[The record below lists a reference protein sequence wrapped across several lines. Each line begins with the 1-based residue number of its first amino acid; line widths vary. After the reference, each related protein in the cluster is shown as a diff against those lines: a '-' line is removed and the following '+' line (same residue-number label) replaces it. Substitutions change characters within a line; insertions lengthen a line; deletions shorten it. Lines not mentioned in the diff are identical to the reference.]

1 MSKQYNIR
9 WRESDLKELERAI
22 NNFNQK
28 LYRTK
33 KKNPDSAVY
42 LPDRAKKT
50 DVIKSIKTRA
60 DFNRELRSLRA
71 FSKKGAEK
79 PTKIKG
85 KKPITKW
92 AKREYKKKQRRENQL
107 KQKQLEK
114 LKPKNVLVGG
124 RDTGV
129 KRVEMGSIR
138 ENSLK
143 PNERDPLNMTKHEFE
158 KEFNRINK
166 KLDANAQGERLKQ
179 MKENYLKGL
188 NDAGIL
194 GLHPEIEDMVNEL
207 DDEKFLET
215 VQIDETATFD
225 FYKDPIELQERAK
238 YIAQAWFNALY
249 DSIEL

>member
-33 KKNPDSAVY
+33 KKNPESAVY

-50 DVIKSIKTRA
+50 DVVKSIKTRA
-60 DFNRELRSLRA
+60 DFNRELKSLRN
-71 FSKKGAEK
+71 FSKRGAEK
-79 PTKIKG
+79 PVHIKG

-92 AKREYKKKQRRENQL
+92 AKKEYKKKQRRENLL
-107 KQKQLEK
+107 KQKEFEK
-114 LKPKNVLVGG
+114 LKDKNVLVGG

-129 KRVEMGSIR
+129 SRVKMGSIR

-143 PNERDPLNMTKHEFE
+143 PNERKPEEMTRHEFE

-166 KLDANAQGERLKQ
+166 RLNANAQGERLKQ
-179 MKENYLKGL
+179 MKANYLKGL
-188 NDAGIL
+188 TDSGIL
-194 GLHPEIEDMVNEL
+194 GLHPEIEDFINEI
-207 DDEKFLET
+207 DEEKFLET
-215 VQIDETATFD
+215 SQIDETATFD
-225 FYKDPIELQERAK
+225 FYNDPIELEERAK
-238 YIAQAWFNALY
+238 YISQAWFNALY
-249 DSIEL
+249 DSIEF